1 MSDQR
6 LKREKIQVCL
16 RIWIRRYQDES
27 MQAQFYKILGKY
39 FYESHRKIADGV
51 IFIISNLALFITKI
65 VDIIKNLLFLA
76 LGIRELKQRTII
88 VAPIERLIDKC
99 MGMM

>member
-1 MSDQR
+1 
-6 LKREKIQVCL
+6 
-16 RIWIRRYQDES
+16 

-39 FYESHRKIADGV
+39 FYESHRKIADGTVAMRV

>member
-39 FYESHRKIADGV
+39 FYESHRKIADGTV
-51 IFIISNLALFITKI
+51 AQWCNES
-65 VDIIKNLLFLA
+65 DIYYK
-76 LGIRELKQRTII
+76 
-88 VAPIERLIDKC
+88 
-99 MGMM
+99 

>member
-1 MSDQR
+1 MNQCRHSSTKFSENIFMNLTEKLQMER
-6 LKREKIQVCL
+6 LRSGAM
-16 RIWIRRYQDES
+16 R
-27 MQAQFYKILGKY
+27 
-39 FYESHRKIADGV
+39 V

-65 VDIIKNLLFLA
+65 VDIIKNLLFLMP
-76 LGIRELKQRTII
+76 GKERTII

>member
-1 MSDQR
+1 MNLTEKLQMER
-6 LKREKIQVCL
+6 LRSGAM
-16 RIWIRRYQDES
+16 R
-27 MQAQFYKILGKY
+27 
-39 FYESHRKIADGV
+39 V
-51 IFIISNLALFITKI
+51 IFIISNLALFTKI

>member
-1 MSDQR
+1 MNQCRHSSTKFSENIFMNLTEKLQMER
-6 LKREKIQVCL
+6 LRSGAM
-16 RIWIRRYQDES
+16 R
-27 MQAQFYKILGKY
+27 
-39 FYESHRKIADGV
+39 V
-51 IFIISNLALFITKI
+51 IFFITKI

>member
-1 MSDQR
+1 MNLTEKLQMER
-6 LKREKIQVCL
+6 LRSGAL
-16 RIWIRRYQDES
+16 R
-27 MQAQFYKILGKY
+27 
-39 FYESHRKIADGV
+39 V

>member
-1 MSDQR
+1 MNLTEKLQMER
-6 LKREKIQVCL
+6 LRGGAM
-16 RIWIRRYQDES
+16 R
-27 MQAQFYKILGKY
+27 
-39 FYESHRKIADGV
+39 V